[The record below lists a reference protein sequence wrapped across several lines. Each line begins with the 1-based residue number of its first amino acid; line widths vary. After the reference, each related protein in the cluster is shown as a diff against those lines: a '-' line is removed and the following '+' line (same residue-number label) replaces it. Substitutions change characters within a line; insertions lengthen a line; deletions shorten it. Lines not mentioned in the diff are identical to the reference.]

1 MSWTPEQLCEYLDIE
16 SERIILDAKA
26 KAGLDEVAFAGTV
39 GGFLLK
45 TAMALSAKH
54 GMSRSVM
61 EQAIG
66 GIIHEAWTKNAR
78 K

>member
-1 MSWTPEQLCEYLDIE
+1 MSWTPEQLCEYLDVE
-16 SERIILDAKA
+16 SERIILEAKA
-26 KAGLDEVAFAGTV
+26 RAGLDDVTFAGTV

-54 GMSRSVM
+54 GMPRSVM

-66 GIIHEAWTKNAR
+66 GIIHEAWTKGR
-78 K
+78 TK